1 MSLLGANLKD
11 SKVHMPEI
19 LTVFTAAGSVYKS
32 HATEAGRMGMENVRI
47 HKGIL
52 FSYKD

>member
-1 MSLLGANLKD
+1 MPLLGANLKD

-19 LTVFTAAGSVYKS
+19 LRVFTAAGSVYKS
-32 HATEAGRMGMENVRI
+32 HATETRRMGVENVRI
-47 HKGIL
+47 HKEIL